1 MSMKYTGLTTKEA
14 QENLKTYG
22 LNEIIEVNKTYWYD
36 ILLRQIK
43 SNFIVYL
50 LIAASILSFLV
61 GKSATAYT
69 ILAVIFLVIGV
80 GFFQEYR
87 AEKAVSSLKKMIT
100 SVSLVIRNSK
110 EIEISSNQIVP
121 GDIIILRTGE
131 RVPADGFLIEE
142 KHISLNESILTGESK
157 EVRKV
162 ISNKEDILEDSKVYM
177 ASFVV
182 SGKGV
187 LKVTHTG
194 MNTKFGKIAKLISG
208 SEKELPLQRKINK
221 ITKFLA
227 LIGLSLA
234 VLTGLLV
241 LLKSPLITREVIIDV
256 IILIIATSV
265 AAFPEGLPVVL
276 VTTLSSGAH
285 RMARKNAVV
294 SRMSIIETLGETTVI
309 CTDKTGTITKGEMT
323 VKNIFLDNKMFQVT
337 GVGFEK
343 KGEIIYNKK
352 VVDFKEHGDL
362 NLLLKASVFCN
373 DSFISKIEN
382 EKNFKITGLP
392 TEAALLV
399 LASKADIYK
408 EDYDVLREEE
418 IPFSSERKIMS
429 VLISDKGKKTIYVK
443 GALEF
448 ILKKCNYILK
458 NGKVLKITES
468 DIKKIMVENNNMT
481 KKALRTLAFAY
492 KDKNFTD
499 LESDLIF
506 LGFVGMEDPPREEV
520 KETIVLC
527 KKAGINVKMITGD
540 NKETAIAISKEIGI
554 LKGDVLEGF
563 QIDELTDDELEKII
577 SDVSVFARV
586 RPEHKLRIVKALKKN
601 GEIVTMTGDGVNDA
615 PALKEAHVGVAMGIT
630 GTDVSR
636 SVADLILKDDNFATI
651 VEAIKEGRT
660 IFANIRK
667 FMTYQISCNLSQIS
681 IIFLGVLIASR
692 FGWAIPLLLPLQ
704 ILFMNIV
711 TDNIPSIAL
720 GFNPPSNDIMNE
732 RPQKTK
738 SIFTKNLIYLLVF
751 SSILITFFTLLVY
764 YITYNVLS
772 LSYAHAATTALLTL
786 IMLQVFGAFVFRSF
800 RKGVFTRSL
809 FINKHLFFA
818 SLISIVATIVIIYT
832 PLNIAFDTIPINLI
846 EWVVALGVGILFI
859 FIFDVLKYINKY
871 RKFWTI

>member
-429 VLISDKGKKTIYVK
+429 VLISDKEKKTIYVK

-809 FINKHLFFA
+809 FVNKHLFFA